1 MPFWSGN
8 NILFLVE
15 PSPPF
20 SFLWPLIRMVAGK
33 GDGNIWYYEYKS
45 DSLYTLDE
53 HKSSEPQRGMYFVP
67 RRASNASEC
76 EIARTY
82 KLTSNAI
89 EPIAFIVPKQVNLPL
104 SFPIPCRETD
114 KCASPPPCSLTRSSL
129 TFSHPH
135 PPSSPALPQASS
147 SSGKRHA
154 SVRPPRNGCSLHRRA
169 RVGALS
175 DICCGA
181 STNTLCDSTRA
192 AVHANSV
199 SLAR

>member
-20 SFLWPLIRMVAGK
+20 SLFWPLIRMVAGK
-33 GDGNIWYYEYKS
+33 GDGNIWYYEYRS

-89 EPIAFIVPKQVNLPL
+89 ELITFIIIICRIATSERHVQRMVNVGLDMIVDGLLTPSLCPRSLSTSPISPNQPSWTSLQHTRDAAVSIH
-104 SFPIPCRETD
+104 PCICLR
-114 KCASPPPCSLTRSSL
+114 RSSS
-129 TFSHPH
+129 FMKS
-135 PPSSPALPQASS
+135 PSL
-147 SSGKRHA
+147 
-154 SVRPPRNGCSLHRRA
+154 L
-169 RVGALS
+169 
-175 DICCGA
+175 
-181 STNTLCDSTRA
+181 
-192 AVHANSV
+192 
-199 SLAR
+199 